1 MTIKPKPADV
11 INSLVSYRPVF
22 GKNISKNISK
32 SFIRLSANENGIGC
46 SSLVTEAI
54 RNNDVDLYRYPA
66 QQDEELTNA
75 IASRFKLNS
84 AQILTGNG
92 SDELIY
98 LLCNAFLNPGDEA
111 IHTQYGFLV
120 FPQAIKLAGGVP
132 VVAPDHEY
140 TVSVDSII
148 AKLTPR
154 TKLVFLANPNN
165 PTGSMI
171 SEQEVLRLAEA
182 IPKSVVLVLDW
193 AYSEYVISGLSDA
206 SKLVE
211 ANNNIVMLRTFSKLF
226 GIAALRLGWGYFPSE
241 IHAIIKSIRGPFSV
255 NQLAALAGRVSVE
268 DVAFYQ
274 ESIAHNQFWMT
285 EIVNRF
291 NEMGVKTL
299 QGQANFMLL
308 DFRDKNGP
316 DVSFIESCLLKNNIQ
331 LRNMTPY
338 GLPDMLRMSI
348 GTTDEMEKFSSYLS
362 KIVLLEGSL
371 AK

>member
-22 GKNISKNISK
+22 GKNISK

-46 SSLVTEAI
+46 SSLVTDAI
-54 RNNDVDLYRYPA
+54 RNNDVALYRYPA

-316 DVSFIESCLLKNNIQ
+316 DASFIESRLLEHNIQ